1 MAGPSFTYVYLL
13 RSEIDPSRVYVGQT
27 RDLRQRLADHNA
39 AKAKHTSK
47 FRPWRIETY
56 VAFSDHDQALRF
68 RRRGGWSALARWDS
82 CENLKKV
89 GKMRRMG
96 CGFPTP

>member
-13 RSEIDPSRVYVGQT
+13 RSEIRPSRVYVGQT

-39 AKAKHTSK
+39 GKVKHTSK

-56 VAFSDHDQALRF
+56 VAFSDLEK
-68 RRRGGWSALARWDS
+68 ALAFERY
-82 CENLKKV
+82 LKSASGIAFANKRLRSNSLE
-89 GKMRRMG
+89 G
-96 CGFPTP
+96 TESEE